1 MSISGKDR
9 AALRAEAHHL
19 TALVHVGQ
27 YGVSP
32 TVVQS
37 LDDALRTHE
46 LVKVQFGRNADVTVK
61 DAAANLAAATDAIVI
76 QVIGK
81 TATFY
86 RENPELPRSAAIR
99 RPGGPMVVIPR
110 SARDDHGSRLT
121 HATA

>member
-1 MSISGKDR
+1 MALSGKDR

-19 TALVHVGQ
+19 TPMVHVGQ

-46 LVKVQFGRNADVTVK
+46 LVKVQLGRNADVTVK
-61 DAAANLAAATDAIVI
+61 DAAANLATATDAIVI

-86 RENPELPRSAAIR
+86 RENPELPRKR
-99 RPGGPMVVIPR
+99 GDPPPWR
-110 SARDDHGSRLT
+110 T
-121 HATA
+121 